1 MPAGNDNDVDADAL
15 VIYQGLDPI
24 ERQILAC
31 YVAGHSNDVITDR
44 FGFCEITAE
53 AYRARLM
60 RKMLAGNLVELL
72 VRARICNL
80 AVSARTPAMGR

>member
-1 MPAGNDNDVDADAL
+1 MPSGNANDVDTDAL

-24 ERQILAC
+24 ERQVLAC
-31 YVAGHSNDVITDR
+31 YVAGHSNDIIIDR

-53 AYRARLM
+53 AYRASLM
-60 RKMLAGNLVELL
+60 RKMRASNLVELL

-80 AVSARTPAMGR
+80 AASAGTTAMGR